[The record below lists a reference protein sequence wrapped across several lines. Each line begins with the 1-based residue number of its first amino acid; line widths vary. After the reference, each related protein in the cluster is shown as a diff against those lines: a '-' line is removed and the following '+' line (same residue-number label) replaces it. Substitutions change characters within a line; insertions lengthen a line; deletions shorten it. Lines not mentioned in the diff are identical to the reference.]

1 MSLESGQRAEPMS
14 RGRHAAA
21 GTESGADRAAFDELG
36 ASILDGAAEG
46 LLSAEA
52 DTQAARDAQAKQAET
67 KAYEEAVKKAFGG
80 KMGMADAGLPAIC
93 FLIVY
98 TATNSL
104 NPAVIGSVAVAV
116 VMFVIRLLRKETLQ
130 HALSGL
136 FGVLVCAAFAKFSG
150 HAQNY
155 YLPGIL
161 INLGSFLLFA
171 GTALARWPI
180 AGLMI
185 GPITG
190 EMTTWRQV
198 PGRLRAFTNA
208 TWLLAGLFAVKLAVQ
223 VPLYLTH
230 HTTALGVARLALG
243 YPPYLACLYFAWQM
257 IKNAPP
263 PVMPVT
269 DEDEAEETGDA
280 DRADN
285 ADNAAV
291 PTAD

>member
-1 MSLESGQRAEPMS
+1 MSLESGQRAEAMS
-14 RGRHAAA
+14 RARHAAPDTEA
-21 GTESGADRAAFDELG
+21 GGDGVVLDAAQ
-36 ASILDGAAEG
+36 AE
-46 LLSAEA
+46 
-52 DTQAARDAQAKQAET
+52 RDAVAKQAET
-67 KAYEEAVKKAFGG
+67 KAYEDAVKKAFGG

-98 TATNSL
+98 TATNHL
-104 NPAVIGSVAVAV
+104 NPAVIGSVGVALL
-116 VMFVIRLLRKETLQ
+116 MFVIRLLRKETLQ

-171 GTALARWPI
+171 GTALVRWPI

-198 PGRLRAFTNA
+198 PGRLRAFTKA

-243 YPPYLACLYFAWQM
+243 YPPYLACLYVAWQW

-263 PVMPVT
+263 PVMP
-269 DEDEAEETGDA
+269 E
-280 DRADN
+280 
-285 ADNAAV
+285 
-291 PTAD
+291 TADGTAEVEAVTAAEGNNPA

>member
-1 MSLESGQRAEPMS
+1 MSLENGQRAEPMS
-14 RGRHAAA
+14 RGRHAVPH
-21 GTESGADRAAFDELG
+21 TDVSGEQAVFEGVMSQA
-36 ASILDGAAEG
+36 LDGAVEDLAVDG
-46 LLSAEA
+46 
-52 DTQAARDAQAKQAET
+52 AALGTEEHAAAKQAEA
-67 KAYEEAVKKAFGG
+67 KAYEDAVKKAFGG
-80 KMGMADAGLPAIC
+80 KLGMADAGLPAIC

-98 TATNSL
+98 TATNQL
-104 NPAVIGSVAVAV
+104 NPAVLGSVGVAL
-116 VMFVIRLLRKETLQ
+116 VMFVIRLVRKQTLQ

-161 INLGSFLLFA
+161 INAGSFLLFA

-180 AGLMI
+180 VGLMI

-190 EMTTWRQV
+190 EMTTWRGV

-208 TWLLAGLFAVKLAVQ
+208 TWLLAALFAVKLAVQ
-223 VPLYLTH
+223 VPLYVTH
-230 HTTALGVARLALG
+230 HTTALGVMRLLLG

-263 PVMPVT
+263 PVMPET
-269 DEDEAEETGDA
+269 DEDGVAAEAE
-280 DRADN
+280 
-285 ADNAAV
+285 AA
-291 PTAD
+291 AAE

>member
-14 RGRHAAA
+14 RGRHAAPD
-21 GTESGADRAAFDELG
+21 TEAVFEQIG
-36 ASILDGAAEG
+36 ASVFDGATEG
-46 LLSAEA
+46 LLSDVDAAQAAQAERDAKAKEAEA
-52 DTQAARDAQAKQAET
+52 Q
-67 KAYEEAVKKAFGG
+67 AYEDAVKKAFGG

-98 TATNSL
+98 TVTNSL
-104 NPAVIGSVAVAV
+104 NPAVIGSVAVAL
-116 VMFVIRLLRKETLQ
+116 VMFLIRLLRRETLQ

-150 HAQNY
+150 HASNY

-161 INLGSFLLFA
+161 INAGSFLLFA

-208 TWLLAGLFAVKLAVQ
+208 TWLMAGLFAVKLAVQ

-269 DEDEAEETGDA
+269 EEDEAEQAAAPGDETAVAAAGD
-280 DRADN
+280 
-285 ADNAAV
+285 
-291 PTAD
+291 

>member
-1 MSLESGQRAEPMS
+1 MSLESGQRAESMS
-14 RGRHAAA
+14 GER
-21 GTESGADRAAFDELG
+21 ADLDEIG
-36 ASILDGAAEG
+36 SRVFDGAADA
-46 LLSAEA
+46 LLGEAAAAQAE
-52 DTQAARDAQAKQAET
+52 RDAQAKEAES
-67 KAYEEAVKKAFGG
+67 KAYEDAVKKAFGG

-116 VMFVIRLLRKETLQ
+116 VMFLIRLLRRETLQ

-161 INLGSFLLFA
+161 INAGSFVLFA
-171 GTALARWPI
+171 GTALIRWPI

-198 PGRLRAFTNA
+198 PGRLTAFTKA

-243 YPPYLACLYFAWQM
+243 YPPYLACLYVAWQW

-263 PVMPVT
+263 PVMPAT
-269 DEDEAEETGDA
+269 DEDDDEDEGRDGITATVENTATAES
-280 DRADN
+280 
-285 ADNAAV
+285 
-291 PTAD
+291 

>member
-14 RGRHAAA
+14 RSRHAAP
-21 GTESGADRAAFDELG
+21 GTEAVFDQIGAPVF
-36 ASILDGAAEG
+36 DGATEG
-46 LLSAEA
+46 PLSEGEP
-52 DTQAARDAQAKQAET
+52 TQAAKDAKAKEAEA
-67 KAYEEAVKKAFGG
+67 KAYEDAVKKAFGG

-104 NPAVIGSVAVAV
+104 NPAVIGSVAVAL
-116 VMFVIRLLRKETLQ
+116 VMFVIRLLRRETLQ

-161 INLGSFLLFA
+161 INAGSFLLFA

-190 EMTTWRQV
+190 EMTTWRRV

-230 HTTALGVARLALG
+230 HTTALGVAKLALG

-269 DEDEAEETGDA
+269 EDDETENSGDEAETSGDEA
-280 DRADN
+280 T
-285 ADNAAV
+285 AAV
-291 PTAD
+291 D

>member
-14 RGRHAAA
+14 RGRHTAP
-21 GTESGADRAAFDELG
+21 GADAGGDAAVFDGVAQSAVDE
-36 ASILDGAAEG
+36 AAEA
-46 LLSAEA
+46 LLAADAERLEA
-52 DTQAARDAQAKQAET
+52 AKQAEN
-67 KAYEEAVKKAFGG
+67 KAYEDAVKKAFGG
-80 KMGMADAGLPAIC
+80 KLGMADAGLPAIC

-98 TATNSL
+98 TATNQL
-104 NPAVIGSVAVAV
+104 NPAVLGSVAVAV
-116 VMFVIRLLRKETLQ
+116 VMFVIRLLRRETLQ

-136 FGVLVCAAFAKFSG
+136 FGVLVCAGFAKFSG

-180 AGLMI
+180 VGLMI

-190 EMTTWRQV
+190 EMTTWRRV

-208 TWLLAGLFAVKLAVQ
+208 TWLLAALFAVKLAVQ

-230 HTTALGVARLALG
+230 HTTALGVAKLALG

-263 PVMPVT
+263 PVMPDSDDA
-269 DEDEAEETGDA
+269 DEDGAEM
-280 DRADN
+280 
-285 ADNAAV
+285 AA
-291 PTAD
+291 AE

>member
-14 RGRHAAA
+14 RARHAAPVADA
-21 GTESGADRAAFDELG
+21 GGDRSDFETVTGPALDDAAQDLLG
-36 ASILDGAAEG
+36 GVPPEEQARLAA
-46 LLSAEA
+46 
-52 DTQAARDAQAKQAET
+52 AKAAET
-67 KAYEEAVKKAFGG
+67 KAYEDAVKKAFGG

-104 NPAVIGSVAVAV
+104 NPAVIGSVAVGV
-116 VMFVIRLLRKETLQ
+116 VMFLIRLLRRETLQ

-136 FGVLVCAAFAKFSG
+136 FGVLVCAGFAKFSG

-171 GTALARWPI
+171 GTALIRWPI

-190 EMTTWRQV
+190 EMTTWRRV
-198 PGRLRAFTNA
+198 PGRLRAFTKA
-208 TWLLAGLFAVKLAVQ
+208 TWLLAALFAVKLAVQ

-243 YPPYLACLYFAWQM
+243 YPPYLACLYVAWQW

-269 DEDEAEETGDA
+269 EDDEAGDDEA
-280 DRADN
+280 DKAE
-285 ADNAAV
+285 AAEMT
-291 PTAD
+291 PAE

>member
-14 RGRHAAA
+14 RSRHAAP
-21 GTESGADRAAFDELG
+21 GTEAGGERAVFGADPEALAQ
-36 ASILDGAAEG
+36 AE
-46 LLSAEA
+46 
-52 DTQAARDAQAKQAET
+52 RDAQAKQVET
-67 KAYEEAVKKAFGG
+67 KAYEDAVKKAFGG
-80 KMGMADAGLPAIC
+80 KMGMADAGLPSIC

-98 TATNSL
+98 TATNNL

-136 FGVLVCAAFAKFSG
+136 FGVVVCAAFAKFSG

-171 GTALARWPI
+171 ISAAVRWPV

-198 PGRLRAFTNA
+198 PGRLRAFTKA

-243 YPPYLACLYFAWQM
+243 YPPYLACLYVAWQW

-269 DEDEAEETGDA
+269 EDDGDA
-280 DRADN
+280 DADVTAN
-285 ADNAAV
+285 SGANSGTNSGANAAE
-291 PTAD
+291 TA

>member
-1 MSLESGQRAEPMS
+1 
-14 RGRHAAA
+14 
-21 GTESGADRAAFDELG
+21 
-36 ASILDGAAEG
+36 
-46 LLSAEA
+46 
-52 DTQAARDAQAKQAET
+52 
-67 KAYEEAVKKAFGG
+67 
-80 KMGMADAGLPAIC
+80 
-93 FLIVY
+93 
-98 TATNSL
+98 
-104 NPAVIGSVAVAV
+104 
-116 VMFVIRLLRKETLQ
+116 MFVIRLLRKETLQ

-136 FGVLVCAAFAKFSG
+136 FGVLVCAGFAKFSG
-150 HAQNY
+150 HASNY

-180 AGLMI
+180 VGLMI

-230 HTTALGVARLALG
+230 HTTALGVAKLALG

-263 PVMPVT
+263 PVMPET
-269 DEDEAEETGDA
+269 ESEADEDQSEMAAAE
-280 DRADN
+280 
-285 ADNAAV
+285 
-291 PTAD
+291 

>member
-1 MSLESGQRAEPMS
+1 MSLESGQRAEPHAPS
-14 RGRHAAA
+14 RPG
-21 GTESGADRAAFDELG
+21 DQAAFEQVMQSALDE
-36 ASILDGAAEG
+36 AAQD
-46 LLSAEA
+46 LAH
-52 DTQAARDAQAKQAET
+52 QAAKEAET

-80 KMGMADAGLPAIC
+80 KMGMADAGLPAIV
-93 FLIVY
+93 FLVVY
-98 TATNSL
+98 TATNNL
-104 NPAVIGSVAVAV
+104 NPAVLGSVGVAV
-116 VMFVIRLLRKETLQ
+116 VMFLIRLLRRETLQ

-136 FGVLVCAAFAKFSG
+136 FGVLVCAGFAKFSG

-161 INLGSFLLFA
+161 INAGSFLLFA

-180 AGLMI
+180 VGLMI

-190 EMTTWRQV
+190 EMTTWRTV

-208 TWLLAGLFAVKLAVQ
+208 TWLLAALFAVKLAVQ

-230 HTTALGVARLALG
+230 HTTALGVMRLVLG

-263 PVMPVT
+263 PVIPEPAEGAEG
-269 DEDEAEETGDA
+269 DEPA
-280 DRADN
+280 
-285 ADNAAV
+285 
-291 PTAD
+291 

>member
-14 RGRHAAA
+14 RARHAAP
-21 GTESGADRAAFDELG
+21 GTEADGGQPVLDGIG
-36 ASILDGAAEG
+36 ASILDGATHELLDGLDAE
-46 LLSAEA
+46 SRARAE
-52 DTQAARDAQAKQAET
+52 RDAQAKQAET
-67 KAYEEAVKKAFGG
+67 KAYEDAVKKAFGG

-161 INLGSFLLFA
+161 INLGSFVLFA
-171 GTALARWPI
+171 GTALVRWPI

-190 EMTTWRQV
+190 EMTTWRHV
-198 PGRLRAFTNA
+198 PGRLRAFTKA

-243 YPPYLACLYFAWQM
+243 YPPYLACLYVAWQW

-269 DEDEAEETGDA
+269 DEDEDEEAAE
-280 DRADN
+280 
-285 ADNAAV
+285 
-291 PTAD
+291 TA

>member
-14 RGRHAAA
+14 RGRHAEPDPD
-21 GTESGADRAAFDELG
+21 TADSL
-36 ASILDGAAEG
+36 LDGAAADQ
-46 LLSAEA
+46 AE
-52 DTQAARDAQAKQAET
+52 RDAQAKEAET

-80 KMGMADAGLPAIC
+80 KMGMADAGLPAVC

-98 TATNSL
+98 TATNNL
-104 NPAVIGSVAVAV
+104 NPAVIGSVAVAL
-116 VMFVIRLLRKETLQ
+116 VMFVIRLLRRETLQ

-208 TWLLAGLFAVKLAVQ
+208 TWLLAALFAVKLAVQ

-230 HTTALGVARLALG
+230 HTTALGVAKLALG

-269 DEDEAEETGDA
+269 DEDADA
-280 DRADN
+280 DDSEG
-285 ADNAAV
+285 AA
-291 PTAD
+291 AAAAE

>member
-14 RGRHAAA
+14 RARDAAPD
-21 GTESGADRAAFDELG
+21 TEAVLDQIG
-36 ASILDGAAEG
+36 ASIIDDATQG
-46 LLSAEA
+46 LLGEVEAAQAE
-52 DTQAARDAQAKQAET
+52 RDAQAKAAET
-67 KAYEEAVKKAFGG
+67 KAYEDAVKKAFGG
-80 KMGMADAGLPAIC
+80 KMGMADAGLPSIC

-104 NPAVIGSVAVAV
+104 NPAVIGSVAVAL

-198 PGRLRAFTNA
+198 PGRLRAFTKA

-243 YPPYLACLYFAWQM
+243 YPPYLACLYVAWQW

-269 DEDEAEETGDA
+269 EEDEDAAAE
-280 DRADN
+280 
-285 ADNAAV
+285 
-291 PTAD
+291 TA

>member
-1 MSLESGQRAEPMS
+1 MSLESGQRADPMS
-14 RGRHAAA
+14 RARQGAPRGDAGGDPTDFETVAASA
-21 GTESGADRAAFDELG
+21 
-36 ASILDGAAEG
+36 LDGAEDE
-46 LLSAEA
+46 LLNGPSPAEA
-52 DTQAARDAQAKQAET
+52 ARLAQAKEAET

-98 TATNSL
+98 TATNNL

-116 VMFVIRLLRKETLQ
+116 VMFVIRLLRRETLQ

-161 INLGSFLLFA
+161 INAASFLLFA

-230 HTTALGVARLALG
+230 HTTALGVAKLALG

-269 DEDEAEETGDA
+269 DEDEAGGSE
-280 DRADN
+280 
-285 ADNAAV
+285 NAANAANSE
-291 PTAD
+291 TAAE

>member
-1 MSLESGQRAEPMS
+1 MSLESGQRAEPAT
-14 RGRHAAA
+14 G
-21 GTESGADRAAFDELG
+21 DRQAAFDG
-36 ASILDGAAEG
+36 VMRSALDDVADDLSRAAAE
-46 LLSAEA
+46 EA
-52 DTQAARDAQAKQAET
+52 QALAAAKQAEA
-67 KAYEEAVKKAFGG
+67 KAYEDAVKKAFGG
-80 KMGMADAGLPAIC
+80 KMGMADAGLPAIV

-104 NPAVIGSVAVAV
+104 NPAVIGSVAVGV
-116 VMFVIRLLRKETLQ
+116 VMFAIRLLRRETLQ

-161 INLGSFLLFA
+161 INLGSFVLFA
-171 GTALARWPI
+171 GSALARWPI

-190 EMTTWRQV
+190 EMTTWKQV

-230 HTTALGVARLALG
+230 HTTALGVMRLVLG

-263 PVMPVT
+263 PVMPEPA
-269 DEDEAEETGDA
+269 DGAEAERGGV
-280 DRADN
+280 
-285 ADNAAV
+285 AV
-291 PTAD
+291 EGNDPA

>member
-14 RGRHAAA
+14 RGRHAAP
-21 GTESGADRAAFDELG
+21 GTEAVFDQIG
-36 ASILDGAAEG
+36 ASVFDGATEE
-46 LLSAEA
+46 LLSDVDAAQAAQAERDAKAKEAEA
-52 DTQAARDAQAKQAET
+52 Q
-67 KAYEEAVKKAFGG
+67 AYEDAVKKAFGG

-104 NPAVIGSVAVAV
+104 NPAVIGSVAVAL
-116 VMFVIRLLRKETLQ
+116 VMFVIRLVRRETLQ

-150 HAQNY
+150 HASNY

-161 INLGSFLLFA
+161 INAGSFLLFA

-208 TWLLAGLFAVKLAVQ
+208 TWLMAGLFAVKLAVQ

-269 DEDEAEETGDA
+269 EEDEAEQAGASGGEPAAAAAGD
-280 DRADN
+280 
-285 ADNAAV
+285 
-291 PTAD
+291 

>member
-1 MSLESGQRAEPMS
+1 MSLESGRRAEPTS
-14 RGRHAAA
+14 RGRSAASSVDEQSEQDEHGEHGERRAEFEGVMQSALDGVLDDASRAAA
-21 GTESGADRAAFDELG
+21 KE
-36 ASILDGAAEG
+36 
-46 LLSAEA
+46 AEA
-52 DTQAARDAQAKQAET
+52 

-80 KMGMADAGLPAIC
+80 KLGMADAGLPAIC

-104 NPAVIGSVAVAV
+104 NPAVVGAVAVAV
-116 VMFVIRLLRKETLQ
+116 VMFVIRLLRRETLQ
-130 HALSGL
+130 HAFSGL

-161 INLGSFLLFA
+161 INLGSFVLFA
-171 GTALARWPI
+171 GSALARWPI
-180 AGLMI
+180 VGLMI

-190 EMTTWRQV
+190 EMTTWKQV

-208 TWLLAGLFAVKLAVQ
+208 TWLLAALFAVKLAVQ

-230 HTTALGVARLALG
+230 HTTALGVMRLVLG

-263 PVMPVT
+263 PVMP
-269 DEDEAEETGDA
+269 EPAEGADA
-280 DRADN
+280 AEGSE
-285 ADNAAV
+285 AV
-291 PTAD
+291 PGSDPA

>member
-1 MSLESGQRAEPMS
+1 MSP
-14 RGRHAAA
+14 
-21 GTESGADRAAFDELG
+21 DRQAAFDG
-36 ASILDGAAEG
+36 VMQSALDGAADD
-46 LLSAEA
+46 LSRAAAEEAQAQALAAAKEAEA
-52 DTQAARDAQAKQAET
+52 
-67 KAYEEAVKKAFGG
+67 KAYEDAVKKAFGG
-80 KMGMADAGLPAIC
+80 KMGMADAGLPAIV

-104 NPAVIGSVAVAV
+104 NPAVIGSVAVGVA
-116 VMFVIRLLRKETLQ
+116 MFAIRLLRRETLQ

-161 INLGSFLLFA
+161 INLGSFVLFA
-171 GTALARWPI
+171 GSALARWPI

-190 EMTTWRQV
+190 EMTTWKQV

-230 HTTALGVARLALG
+230 HTTALGVMRLVLG

-263 PVMPVT
+263 PVMPEPA
-269 DEDEAEETGDA
+269 DGAETERGGGVAIEGNDPA
-280 DRADN
+280 
-285 ADNAAV
+285 
-291 PTAD
+291 

>member
-1 MSLESGQRAEPMS
+1 MESGQRAEPTS
-14 RGRHAAA
+14 RGRHA
-21 GTESGADRAAFDELG
+21 GPTDHDTQRDQEAFEGVMQTALDGVVVDVTLG
-36 ASILDGAAEG
+36 AEEAARVAAAKE
-46 LLSAEA
+46 AEA
-52 DTQAARDAQAKQAET
+52 
-67 KAYEEAVKKAFGG
+67 KAYEDAVKKAFGG
-80 KMGMADAGLPAIC
+80 KMGMADAGLPAIV

-98 TATNSL
+98 TATNNL
-104 NPAVIGSVAVAV
+104 NPAAIGSVAVAV
-116 VMFVIRLLRKETLQ
+116 VMFAIRLLRRETLQ
-130 HALSGL
+130 HAFSGL

-171 GTALARWPI
+171 GTALFRWPI
-180 AGLMI
+180 VGLMI

-190 EMTTWRQV
+190 EMTTWKQV

-208 TWLLAGLFAVKLAVQ
+208 TWLLAALFAVKLAVQ

-230 HTTALGVARLALG
+230 HTTALGVMKLVLG

-263 PVMPVT
+263 PVMPESA
-269 DEDEAEETGDA
+269 EDAEPTEGA
-280 DRADN
+280 E
-285 ADNAAV
+285 AAV
-291 PTAD
+291 EGNDPA

>member
-14 RGRHAAA
+14 RARHAEP
-21 GTESGADRAAFDELG
+21 GTEADEQAVFGQIG
-36 ASILDGAAEG
+36 ASVFDGATEG
-46 LLSAEA
+46 LLSDGAAAQAEA
-52 DTQAARDAQAKQAET
+52 DAQAKAAET
-67 KAYEEAVKKAFGG
+67 KAYEDAVKKAFGG

-93 FLIVY
+93 FLVIY
-98 TATNSL
+98 TASNSL
-104 NPAVIGSVAVAV
+104 NPAVLGSVAVALA
-116 VMFVIRLLRKETLQ
+116 MFVIRLLRRETLQ

-150 HAQNY
+150 HASNY

-161 INLGSFLLFA
+161 INAGSFLLFA

-223 VPLYLTH
+223 VPLYLTN
-230 HTTALGVARLALG
+230 HTTALGVMKLVLG

-269 DEDEAEETGDA
+269 EEDEAEGAEGSAASAEEET
-280 DRADN
+280 
-285 ADNAAV
+285 AAA
-291 PTAD
+291 TD

>member
-1 MSLESGQRAEPMS
+1 MSLESGQRAEPTS
-14 RGRHAAA
+14 RGRDAAAFEGVMRAALDDVAADAADGAAHAAA
-21 GTESGADRAAFDELG
+21 KE
-36 ASILDGAAEG
+36 
-46 LLSAEA
+46 AEA
-52 DTQAARDAQAKQAET
+52 

-80 KMGMADAGLPAIC
+80 KMGMADAGLPAIV

-116 VMFVIRLLRKETLQ
+116 VMFAIRLLRRETLQ
-130 HALSGL
+130 HAFSGL

-180 AGLMI
+180 VGLMI

-190 EMTTWRQV
+190 EMTTWKQV

-230 HTTALGVARLALG
+230 HTTALGVMRLVLG

-263 PVMPVT
+263 PVMPEPAEGAGT
-269 DEDEAEETGDA
+269 AEGDEPA
-280 DRADN
+280 
-285 ADNAAV
+285 
-291 PTAD
+291 